1 MRHFPSTAHFE
12 SRQPAATRPMPRAI
26 ATTDDQERMLRGV
39 FHAAMLSL
47 TAWVTAG
54 YLAFILR

>member
-1 MRHFPSTAHFE
+1 MRHFPSIAYSE
-12 SRQPAATRPMPRAI
+12 PRQRASTRPMPRAI
-26 ATTDDQERMLRGV
+26 AATDDQERMLRGV

-47 TAWVTAG
+47 AAWVTAG